1 MDSTAILVEAER
13 KFMIKLCNAMTPV
26 MTDAFYDMYKKAVEV
41 SKGRQTLIHYQT
53 LLLEVPHWNNTIV
66 KQHADAIIKSCAM
79 FPNLLA
85 AVFVISVKI
94 MSAVRISSDSK
105 KINIKLPSND
115 VFVHSCYIAAAKSL
129 YEDPYI
135 VADKMSD
142 QDRRMKMAS
151 RFNELIKE
159 VVDDFIPVQQILD
172 TYIPNFTGGDLDMS
186 GVSSDPTDPADP
198 ETNEE
203 ETTPVTPLPEGAPA
217 EAGTPAPDAEATGT
231 PEAEPSTP
239 AAPEPGTPMP
249 NDLEPGRPPLS
260 AMATTK
266 QVPVKVHH
274 ETLFDDAPDK

>member
-26 MTDAFYDMYKKAVEV
+26 MIDSFYEMYKKAIEV

-53 LLLEVPHWNNTIV
+53 LLQEVPHWNNTIV
-66 KQHADAIIKSCAM
+66 KQHADAIIKSCSM

-129 YEDPYI
+129 YEDPY
-135 VADKMSD
+135 VVVEKMSD
-142 QDRRMKMAS
+142 QDRRIKMGA

-172 TYIPNFTGGDLDMS
+172 TYIPNFTGDLDM
-186 GVSSDPTDPADP
+186 GGANEDPTDPADP
-198 ETNEE
+198 ETGEE
-203 ETTPVTPLPEGAPA
+203 EESTPVATPLPDAGEAGTPA
-217 EAGTPAPDAEATGT
+217 VPEEAGTPAPEVGTPMPEAGT
-231 PEAEPSTP
+231 PEPGTP
-239 AAPEPGTPMP
+239 AAPE
-249 NDLEPGRPPLS
+249 DV
-260 AMATTK
+260 K

>member
-26 MTDAFYDMYKKAVEV
+26 MIDAFYEMYKKAIEV

-53 LLLEVPHWNNTIV
+53 LLQEVPHWNNTIV
-66 KQHADAIIKSCAM
+66 KQHADAIIKSCSM

-129 YEDPYI
+129 YEDPY
-135 VADKMSD
+135 VVVDKMSD
-142 QDRRMKMAS
+142 QDRRIKMGA
-151 RFNELIKE
+151 RFAELIKE

-172 TYIPNFTGGDLDMS
+172 TYIPNFTGDLDM
-186 GVSSDPTDPADP
+186 GGANQDPTDPADP
-198 ETNEE
+198 EMAEE
-203 ETTPVTPLPEGAPA
+203 GEESTPVATPLPDA
-217 EAGTPAPDAEATGT
+217 EAGTPAPEAG
-231 PEAEPSTP
+231 TP
-239 AAPEPGTPMP
+239 AAPEAGTPAPEAGTPMP
-249 NDLEPGRPPLS
+249 DESEPGRPPLPEGV
-260 AMATTK
+260 K

>member
-26 MTDAFYDMYKKAVEV
+26 MIDAFYEMYKKAIEV

-53 LLLEVPHWNNTIV
+53 LLQEVPHWNNTIV
-66 KQHADAIIKSCAM
+66 KQHADAIIKSCSM

-129 YEDPYI
+129 YEDPY
-135 VADKMSD
+135 VVVDKMSD
-142 QDRRMKMAS
+142 QDRRIKMGA
-151 RFNELIKE
+151 RFTELIKE

-172 TYIPNFTGGDLDMS
+172 TYIPNFTGDLDM
-186 GVSSDPTDPADP
+186 GGANQDPTDPADP
-198 ETNEE
+198 EMEE
-203 ETTPVTPLPEGAPA
+203 ESTPVATPLPDGA
-217 EAGTPAPDAEATGT
+217 EAGTPAAPEAGT
-231 PEAEPSTP
+231 PAPEAGTP
-239 AAPEPGTPMP
+239 APEAGTPMP
-249 NDLEPGRPPLS
+249 DDSEPGRPPLPEGV
-260 AMATTK
+260 K

>member
-26 MTDAFYDMYKKAVEV
+26 MIDAFYDMYKKAIEV
-41 SKGRQTLIHYQT
+41 SKGRQTLMHYQT
-53 LLLEVPHWNNTIV
+53 LLHEVPHWNNTIV
-66 KQHADAIIKSCAM
+66 KQHADAIIKSCSM

-129 YEDPYI
+129 YEDPY
-135 VADKMSD
+135 VVVDKMSD
-142 QDRRMKMAS
+142 QDRRIKMGA

-159 VVDDFIPVQQILD
+159 VIDDFIPVQQILD
-172 TYIPNFTGGDLDMS
+172 TYIPNFTGDLDM
-186 GVSSDPTDPADP
+186 GGANEDPTDPADP
-198 ETNEE
+198 ETEE
-203 ETTPVTPLPEGAPA
+203 ESTPVATPLPDA
-217 EAGTPAPDAEATGT
+217 EAGTPAAPDAGT
-231 PEAEPSTP
+231 PAPEAGTP
-239 AAPEPGTPMP
+239 APEAGTPMP
-249 NDLEPGRPPLS
+249 DDDPEPGRPGLPPPF
-260 AMATTK
+260 K

>member
-26 MTDAFYDMYKKAVEV
+26 MIDAFYDMYKKAIEV

-53 LLLEVPHWNNTIV
+53 LLQEVPHWNNTIV
-66 KQHADAIIKSCAM
+66 KQHADAIIKSCSM

-94 MSAVRISSDSK
+94 MSAVRISADSK

-129 YEDPYI
+129 YEDPY
-135 VADKMSD
+135 VVVDKMSD
-142 QDRRMKMAS
+142 QDRRIKMAH

-172 TYIPNFTGGDLDMS
+172 TYIPNFTGDLDM
-186 GVSSDPTDPADP
+186 GGANQDPTDPTDP
-198 ETNEE
+198 EMNEE
-203 ETTPVTPLPEGAPA
+203 DESPQVATPLPGAPEA
-217 EAGTPAPDAEATGT
+217 GTPAAQEEAGTPAPEPGT
-231 PEAEPSTP
+231 AM
-239 AAPEPGTPMP
+239 PEPGTA
-249 NDLEPGRPPLS
+249 EPGTPAVPEGP
-260 AMATTK
+260 TK

>member
-26 MTDAFYDMYKKAVEV
+26 MIDAFYEMYKKAIEV

-53 LLLEVPHWNNTIV
+53 LLQEVPHWNNTIV
-66 KQHADAIIKSCAM
+66 KQHADAIIKSCSM

-129 YEDPYI
+129 YEDPY
-135 VADKMSD
+135 VVVDKMSD
-142 QDRRMKMAS
+142 QDRRIKMGA
-151 RFNELIKE
+151 RFTELIKE

-172 TYIPNFTGGDLDMS
+172 TYIPNFTGDLDM
-186 GVSSDPTDPADP
+186 GGANQDPTDPADP
-198 ETNEE
+198 EMAEDGEE
-203 ETTPVTPLPEGAPA
+203 STPVATPLPEGA
-217 EAGTPAPDAEATGT
+217 EAGTPAA
-231 PEAEPSTP
+231 PEAGTP
-239 AAPEPGTPMP
+239 AAPEAGTPAAPEAGTPEPGTPAAP
-249 NDLEPGRPPLS
+249 EGV
-260 AMATTK
+260 K

>member
-26 MTDAFYDMYKKAVEV
+26 MIDAFYDMYKKAIEV

-53 LLLEVPHWNNTIV
+53 LLQEVPHWNNTIV
-66 KQHADAIIKSCAM
+66 KQHADAIIKTCSM

-129 YEDPYI
+129 YEDPY
-135 VADKMSD
+135 VVVDKMSD
-142 QDRRMKMAS
+142 QDRRIKMGA

-159 VVDDFIPVQQILD
+159 VIDDFIPVQQILD
-172 TYIPNFTGGDLDMS
+172 TYIPNFTGEMDM
-186 GVSSDPTDPADP
+186 GGGANEDPTDPADP
-198 ETNEE
+198 ETGEE
-203 ETTPVTPLPEGAPA
+203 EEAPQVATPL
-217 EAGTPAPDAEATGT
+217 PDAEATETPGVPGEAGT
-231 PEAEPSTP
+231 PMPEAGTP
-239 AAPEPGTPMP
+239 AAPEPGTPMI
-249 NDLEPGRPPLS
+249 PGDV
-260 AMATTK
+260 K

>member
-26 MTDAFYDMYKKAVEV
+26 MIDAFYDMYKKAVEV

-53 LLLEVPHWNNTIV
+53 LLQEVPHWNNTIV
-66 KQHADAIIKSCAM
+66 KQHADAIIKSCSM

-129 YEDPYI
+129 YEDPY
-135 VADKMSD
+135 VVVDKMSD
-142 QDRRMKMAS
+142 QDRRIKMAA

-172 TYIPNFTGGDLDMS
+172 TYIPNFTGDLDM
-186 GVSSDPTDPADP
+186 GGGANQDPTDPADP
-198 ETNEE
+198 EMNEE
-203 ETTPVTPLPEGAPA
+203 DETPQVATPLPDAG
-217 EAGTPAPDAEATGT
+217 EAA
-231 PEAEPSTP
+231 TP
-239 AAPEPGTPMP
+239 AAPEAGTAMPEPGTAEPGTPTE
-249 NDLEPGRPPLS
+249 NDSFEPGRPPLS
-260 AMATTK
+260 MMTK

>member
-26 MTDAFYDMYKKAVEV
+26 MIDAFYDMYKKAIEL

-53 LLLEVPHWNNTIV
+53 LLQEVPHWNNTIV
-66 KQHADAIIKSCAM
+66 KQHADAIIKSCSM

-94 MSAVRISSDSK
+94 MSAVRISTDSK

-129 YEDPYI
+129 YEDPY
-135 VADKMSD
+135 VVVDKMSD
-142 QDRRMKMAS
+142 QDRRIKMAT

-172 TYIPNFTGGDLDMS
+172 TYIPNFTGDLDM
-186 GVSSDPTDPADP
+186 GGANQDPTDPTDP
-198 ETNEE
+198 EMAGEE
-203 ETTPVTPLPEGAPA
+203 EESTPVATPLPEGA
-217 EAGTPAPDAEATGT
+217 EAGTPAPEAGTPAMPEAGTPAMPEAGT
-231 PEAEPSTP
+231 PEAGTP
-239 AAPEPGTPMP
+239 AAPEG
-249 NDLEPGRPPLS
+249 L
-260 AMATTK
+260 TK

>member
-26 MTDAFYDMYKKAVEV
+26 MIDAFYDMYKKAIEV

-53 LLLEVPHWNNTIV
+53 LLQEVPHWNNTIV
-66 KQHADAIIKSCAM
+66 KQHADAIIKSCSM

-129 YEDPYI
+129 YEDPY
-135 VADKMSD
+135 VVVDKMSD
-142 QDRRMKMAS
+142 QDRRIKMAA

-172 TYIPNFTGGDLDMS
+172 TYIPNFTGDLDM
-186 GVSSDPTDPADP
+186 GGANQDP
-198 ETNEE
+198 NHHR
-203 ETTPVTPLPEGAPA
+203 LQRRC
-217 EAGTPAPDAEATGT
+217 
-231 PEAEPSTP
+231 
-239 AAPEPGTPMP
+239 PMP
-249 NDLEPGRPPLS
+249 ERRERPQRQKRRERPHQRLEHQHQRLEHRPHQIL
-260 AMATTK
+260 MT
-266 QVPVKVHH
+266 
-274 ETLFDDAPDK
+274 

>member
-26 MTDAFYDMYKKAVEV
+26 MIDAFYEMYKKAIEV

-53 LLLEVPHWNNTIV
+53 LLQEVPHWNNTIV
-66 KQHADAIIKSCAM
+66 KQHADAIIKSCSM

-129 YEDPYI
+129 YEDPY
-135 VADKMSD
+135 VVVDKMSD
-142 QDRRMKMAS
+142 QDRRIKMGA
-151 RFNELIKE
+151 RFSELIKE

-172 TYIPNFTGGDLDMS
+172 TYIPNFTGDLDM
-186 GVSSDPTDPADP
+186 GGANQDPTDPADP
-198 ETNEE
+198 EMEE
-203 ETTPVTPLPEGAPA
+203 ESTPVATPLPDGA
-217 EAGTPAPDAEATGT
+217 EAGTPAAPEAGT
-231 PEAEPSTP
+231 PAPEAGTP
-239 AAPEPGTPMP
+239 APEAGTPMP
-249 NDLEPGRPPLS
+249 DDSEPGRPPLPEGV
-260 AMATTK
+260 K

>member
-26 MTDAFYDMYKKAVEV
+26 MIDAFYDMYKKAVEV

-53 LLLEVPHWNNTIV
+53 LLQEVPHWNNTIV
-66 KQHADAIIKSCAM
+66 KQHADAIIKSCSM

-115 VFVHSCYIAAAKSL
+115 VFVHSCYIAAAMSL
-129 YEDPYI
+129 YKSPYV
-135 VADKMSD
+135 VAEKMSD
-142 QDRRMKMAS
+142 DERRIKMAA

-159 VVDDFIPVQQILD
+159 VIDDFIPVQQILD
-172 TYIPNFTGGDLDMS
+172 TYIPNFTGEMDM
-186 GVSSDPTDPADP
+186 GGGPNEDPTDPSDP
-198 ETNEE
+198 EMTGEE
-203 ETTPVTPLPEGAPA
+203 ESTPVATPLPGTP
-217 EAGTPAPDAEATGT
+217 EAGTPAAPEEAV
-231 PEAEPSTP
+231 PEAV
-239 AAPEPGTPMP
+239 PEPGTPMP
-249 NDLEPGRPPLS
+249 GTPVAPEDV
-260 AMATTK
+260 K

>member
-26 MTDAFYDMYKKAVEV
+26 MIDAFYDMYKKAIEM

-53 LLLEVPHWNNTIV
+53 LLQEVPHWNNTIV
-66 KQHADAIIKSCAM
+66 KQHADAIIKSCSM

-94 MSAVRISSDSK
+94 MSAVRISTDSK

-115 VFVHSCYIAAAKSL
+115 VFVHSCYIAAAKGL
-129 YEDPYI
+129 YEDPY
-135 VADKMSD
+135 VVVDKMSD
-142 QDRRMKMAS
+142 QDRRIKMAA

-172 TYIPNFTGGDLDMS
+172 TYIPNFTGEMDMGGGS
-186 GVSSDPTDPADP
+186 NEDPTDPADP
-198 ETNEE
+198 EMEE
-203 ETTPVTPLPEGAPA
+203 EAPQVATPLPGTP
-217 EAGTPAPDAEATGT
+217 EAGTPAA
-231 PEAEPSTP
+231 PEEVGTP
-239 AAPEPGTPMP
+239 AAPDEAGTPMP
-249 NDLEPGRPPLS
+249 EAGTP
-260 AMATTK
+260 AMPEDVK

>member
-26 MTDAFYDMYKKAVEV
+26 MIDAFYDMYKKAIEV

-53 LLLEVPHWNNTIV
+53 LLQEVPHWNNTIV
-66 KQHADAIIKSCAM
+66 KQHADAIIKSCSM

-129 YEDPYI
+129 YEDPY
-135 VADKMSD
+135 VVVDKMSD
-142 QDRRMKMAS
+142 QDRRIKMGA

-159 VVDDFIPVQQILD
+159 VIDDFIPVQQILD
-172 TYIPNFTGGDLDMS
+172 TYIPNFTGEMDMGGGS
-186 GVSSDPTDPADP
+186 NEDPTDPADP
-198 ETNEE
+198 ETEE
-203 ETTPVTPLPEGAPA
+203 ESTPVATPLPDA
-217 EAGTPAPDAEATGT
+217 EAGTPAVPGEAGT
-231 PEAEPSTP
+231 PAVPGEA
-239 AAPEPGTPMP
+239 GTPMP
-249 NDLEPGRPPLS
+249 EAGTPMPGTPTPEDV
-260 AMATTK
+260 K

>member
-26 MTDAFYDMYKKAVEV
+26 MIDSFYEMYKKAIEV

-53 LLLEVPHWNNTIV
+53 LLQEVPHWNNTIV
-66 KQHADAIIKSCAM
+66 KQHADAIIKSCSM

-115 VFVHSCYIAAAKSL
+115 VFVHSCYIAVAKSL
-129 YEDPYI
+129 YEDPYVI
-135 VADKMSD
+135 VDKMSD
-142 QDRRMKMAS
+142 QDRRIKMGA
-151 RFNELIKE
+151 RFSELIKE

-172 TYIPNFTGGDLDMS
+172 TYIPNFTGDLDM
-186 GVSSDPTDPADP
+186 GGTNEDPTDPADP
-198 ETNEE
+198 EMEE
-203 ETTPVTPLPEGAPA
+203 ESTPVATPLPDAGDAGTPAAPE
-217 EAGTPAPDAEATGT
+217 EAGTPAPEAGT
-231 PEAEPSTP
+231 P
-239 AAPEPGTPMP
+239 APEAGTPMREEFP
-249 NDLEPGRPPLS
+249 EPGRPGLPP
-260 AMATTK
+260 AVK
-266 QVPVKVHH
+266 YVPVKVHN

>member
-26 MTDAFYDMYKKAVEV
+26 MIDAFYDMYKKAIEV

-53 LLLEVPHWNNTIV
+53 LLQEVPHWNNTIG
-66 KQHADAIIKSCAM
+66 KQHADAIIKSCSM

-129 YEDPYI
+129 YDDPY
-135 VADKMSD
+135 VVVDKMSD
-142 QDRRMKMAS
+142 QERRIKMGA
-151 RFNELIKE
+151 RFTELIKE
-159 VVDDFIPVQQILD
+159 VIDDFIPVQQILD
-172 TYIPNFTGGDLDMS
+172 TYIPNFTGDLDMGGS
-186 GVSSDPTDPADP
+186 NEDPTDPTDP
-198 ETNEE
+198 EMNEE
-203 ETTPVTPLPEGAPA
+203 ESTPVATPLPDAP
-217 EAGTPAPDAEATGT
+217 EAGTPAPEAGT
-231 PEAEPSTP
+231 PAPEAGTP
-239 AAPEPGTPMP
+239 APEAGTPMHEDFP
-249 NDLEPGRPPLS
+249 EPGRPALS
-260 AMATTK
+260 MMTK
-266 QVPVKVHH
+266 QIPVKVHH

>member
-26 MTDAFYDMYKKAVEV
+26 MIDAFYDMYKKAVEV

-53 LLLEVPHWNNTIV
+53 LLQEVPHWNNTIV
-66 KQHADAIIKSCAM
+66 KQHADAIIKSCSM

-115 VFVHSCYIAAAKSL
+115 VFVHSCYIAAAKGL
-129 YEDPYI
+129 YEDPY
-135 VADKMSD
+135 VVVEKMSD
-142 QDRRMKMAS
+142 QDRRIKMAA

-172 TYIPNFTGGDLDMS
+172 TYIPNFTGDLDM
-186 GVSSDPTDPADP
+186 GGANEDPTDPADP
-198 ETNEE
+198 ETGEE
-203 ETTPVTPLPEGAPA
+203 EEPIPVATPLPDA
-217 EAGTPAPDAEATGT
+217 EAGTPAVPGEAGT
-231 PEAEPSTP
+231 PAVPGEAGTP
-239 AAPEPGTPMP
+239 AAPEPGTPMIP
-249 NDLEPGRPPLS
+249 EDV
-260 AMATTK
+260 K

-274 ETLFDDAPDK
+274 ETLFDDAPEK

>member
-26 MTDAFYDMYKKAVEV
+26 MIDAFYDMYKKAIEV

-53 LLLEVPHWNNTIV
+53 LLQEVPHWNNTIV
-66 KQHADAIIKSCAM
+66 KQHADAIIKSCSM

-129 YEDPYI
+129 YDDPY
-135 VADKMSD
+135 VVVDKMSD
-142 QDRRMKMAS
+142 QERRIKMAA
-151 RFNELIKE
+151 RFTELIKE

-172 TYIPNFTGGDLDMS
+172 TYIPNFTGDLDMGGS
-186 GVSSDPTDPADP
+186 NEDPTDPTDP
-198 ETNEE
+198 EMNEE
-203 ETTPVTPLPEGAPA
+203 ESPQVATPLPDVP
-217 EAGTPAPDAEATGT
+217 EAGTPAPEAGT
-231 PEAEPSTP
+231 PAPEAGTP
-239 AAPEPGTPMP
+239 APEAGTPMHEDFP
-249 NDLEPGRPPLS
+249 EPGRPGLPP
-260 AMATTK
+260 AVK
-266 QVPVKVHH
+266 YVPVKVHH

>member
-26 MTDAFYDMYKKAVEV
+26 MIDAFYDMYKKAVEV

-53 LLLEVPHWNNTIV
+53 LLQEVPHWNNTIV
-66 KQHADAIIKSCAM
+66 KQHADAIIKSCSM

-129 YEDPYI
+129 YEDPYVI
-135 VADKMSD
+135 VDKMSD
-142 QDRRMKMAS
+142 QDRRIKMAA

-159 VVDDFIPVQQILD
+159 VIDDFIPVQQILD
-172 TYIPNFTGGDLDMS
+172 TYIPNFTGDLDM
-186 GVSSDPTDPADP
+186 GGANQDPTDPTDP
-198 ETNEE
+198 EMNEE
-203 ETTPVTPLPEGAPA
+203 DESPQVATPLPEVPGAGTPA
-217 EAGTPAPDAEATGT
+217 VPGEAGTPPPEAGTPAAAEEAGT
-231 PEAEPSTP
+231 PLRDDFP
-239 AAPEPGTPMP
+239 
-249 NDLEPGRPPLS
+249 EPGRPPLP
-260 AMATTK
+260 APTRYI
-266 QVPVKVHH
+266 PVKVHH

>member
-26 MTDAFYDMYKKAVEV
+26 MIDAFYDMYKKAIEV

-53 LLLEVPHWNNTIV
+53 LLQEVPHWNNTIV
-66 KQHADAIIKSCAM
+66 KQHADAIIKSCSM

-129 YEDPYI
+129 YEDPY
-135 VADKMSD
+135 VVVDKMSD
-142 QDRRMKMAS
+142 QDRRVKMGA
-151 RFNELIKE
+151 RFTDLIKE

-172 TYIPNFTGGDLDMS
+172 TYIPNFTGGDLDM
-186 GVSSDPTDPADP
+186 GGINTDPTDPADP
-198 ETNEE
+198 EMAGEE
-203 ETTPVTPLPEGAPA
+203 EEAPQVATPLPDATEP
-217 EAGTPAPDAEATGT
+217 GTPAAA
-231 PEAEPSTP
+231 PEAEPGTP
-239 AAPEPGTPMP
+239 AAAPEAEPGTPLRDDNP
-249 NDLEPGRPPLS
+249 EPGRPPLP
-260 AMATTK
+260 APYK
-266 QVPVKVHH
+266 HVPVKVHH

>member
-26 MTDAFYDMYKKAVEV
+26 MIDAFYDMYKKAVEV

-53 LLLEVPHWNNTIV
+53 LLQEVPHWNNTIV
-66 KQHADAIIKSCAM
+66 KQHADAIIKSCSM

-129 YEDPYI
+129 YEDPY
-135 VADKMSD
+135 VVVDKMSD
-142 QDRRMKMAS
+142 QDRRIKMGA

-159 VVDDFIPVQQILD
+159 VIDDFIPVQQILD
-172 TYIPNFTGGDLDMS
+172 TYIPNFTGEMDM
-186 GVSSDPTDPADP
+186 GGGPNEDPTDPEDP
-198 ETNEE
+198 EMTGEE
-203 ETTPVTPLPEGAPA
+203 EESTPVATPLPEVPGAGTPA
-217 EAGTPAPDAEATGT
+217 VPGEAGTPM
-231 PEAEPSTP
+231 PEAGTP
-239 AAPEPGTPMP
+239 AAPEPGTPMIP
-249 NDLEPGRPPLS
+249 EDVR
-260 AMATTK
+260 

>member
-13 KFMIKLCNAMTPV
+13 KFMIKLCNSMTPV
-26 MTDAFYDMYKKAVEV
+26 MIDAFYELYKNAVEI
-41 SKGRQTLIHYQT
+41 SKGRQTLIRYQT
-53 LLLEVPHWNNTIV
+53 LLQEVPHWNNTIV
-66 KQHADAIIKSCAM
+66 KQHSDAIIKSCAM

-94 MSAVRISSDSK
+94 MSAVRISTDSK

-129 YEDPYI
+129 YEDPY
-135 VADKMSD
+135 VVVDKMSD
-142 QDRRMKMAS
+142 QDRRTKMAH

-172 TYIPNFTGGDLDMS
+172 TYIPNFTGELDMN
-186 GVSSDPTDPADP
+186 GANQDPTDPADP
-198 ETNEE
+198 EMTGEE
-203 ETTPVTPLPEGAPA
+203 EEPMAVATPVPDESAAPE
-217 EAGTPAPDAEATGT
+217 GTPAPDGQPVPEGT
-231 PEAEPSTP
+231 P
-239 AAPEPGTPMP
+239 APDGTPMP
-249 NDLEPGRPPLS
+249 EGTPAPDV
-260 AMATTK
+260 K